1 MDEIDPKEP
10 AAGDN
15 PKKDLSSSTTKVR
28 KSGPENR
35 EHYRFRIEDA
45 TTEIYLQGFLG
56 RIGLGRL
63 DPNRKNE
70 ARVAV
75 NLSEGGLMV
84 STHSKLPR
92 GSKVHLRIEME
103 KFRDVLEADGIVRWC
118 YASAR
123 NATEFYTGIEFLNL
137 PPAQIAKIAGMRAW
151 FTSPEFKAKSATKR
165 RTTDLEIKKGSD
177 FEVIE

>member
-1 MDEIDPKEP
+1 MGDTDPQEP
-10 AAGDN
+10 N
-15 PKKDLSSSTTKVR
+15 PSDSTKKILSSSSTKVR

-56 RIGLGRL
+56 RIGLGRF

-84 STHSKLPR
+84 STHNKLPR
-92 GSKVHLRIEME
+92 GAKVHLRIEME
-103 KFRDVLEADGIVRWC
+103 KFKDVLEADGIVRWC

-123 NATEFYTGIEFLNL
+123 NAAEFYTGIEFLNI

-151 FTSPEFKAKSATKR
+151 FTSPEFKNKSA
-165 RTTDLEIKKGSD
+165 
-177 FEVIE
+177 

>member
-1 MDEIDPKEP
+1 MGDTDPQEP
-10 AAGDN
+10 EPSDTT
-15 PKKDLSSSTTKVR
+15 KKILSSSSSTKVR

-56 RIGLGRL
+56 RIGLGRF

-84 STHSKLPR
+84 STHNKLPR
-92 GSKVHLRIEME
+92 GAKVHLRIEME
-103 KFRDVLEADGIVRWC
+103 KFKDVLEADGIVRWC

-123 NATEFYTGIEFLNL
+123 NAAEFYTGIEFLNM

-151 FTSPEFKAKSATKR
+151 FTSPEFKNKSATKR
-165 RTTDLEIKKGSD
+165 RSEVEVQQRPD
-177 FEVIE
+177 FEIIE